1 MYMNDETL
9 CMISKYQKK
18 QIIKNTNLQ
27 NNKSRYAYQLSI
39 LDISTYSYVDNFYSS
54 KLNILEYDLQNA
66 LVLLFSYVLYG
77 QY

>member
-39 LDISTYSYVDNFYSS
+39 LDISTYSYVDNF
-54 KLNILEYDLQNA
+54 
-66 LVLLFSYVLYG
+66 LFI
-77 QY
+77 QT

>member
-9 CMISKYQKK
+9 CMISQYQKK

-39 LDISTYSYVDNFYSS
+39 LDISTYSYVDNFCSS